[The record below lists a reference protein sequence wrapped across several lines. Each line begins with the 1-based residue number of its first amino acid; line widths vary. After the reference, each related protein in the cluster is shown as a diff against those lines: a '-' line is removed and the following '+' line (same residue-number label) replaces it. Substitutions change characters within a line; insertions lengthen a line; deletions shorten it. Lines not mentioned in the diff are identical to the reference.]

1 MSATSPTSAEP
12 PFRSRIGD
20 DPRSGYYA
28 APHRYRLHLSLTC
41 PHCLQIAVTHSLLGL
56 ADVLPVTLLPAV
68 PDAPDG
74 GHRALRPLYEASA
87 HLYPGPALAPVLH
100 DNWTGTVV
108 STHAPDIVRD
118 LARRFGGHGDC
129 LLPRES
135 DEAFAAVERLCEQGV
150 NATAQRAGLHGGDRA
165 ERDNALATLLRAL
178 DVLELRLAS
187 QEYILGDDLTL
198 ADVRLWVTLVQ
209 LDTVHRHHL
218 DASAVH
224 RITEHPGCGPTPGGS
239 PRTPPSARTST
250 WTASP
255 AGTTPSAGARRRR
268 ARRCRSWTGRRT
280 STGGRRNRPAA
291 PSDAG
296 RDGVRQA
303 ARRCPDLRPEHR
315 CRLLR
320 RTGLRAGRG
329 AAPS

>member
-1 MSATSPTSAEP
+1 MSATSPSAAVP

-165 ERDNALATLLRAL
+165 ERDTALATLLRAL

-187 QEYILGDDLTL
+187 QEYVLGDDLTL

-224 RITEHPGCGPTPGGS
+224 RITEHPRLWAYARRLTAHPAFGPHLDLDGI
-239 PRTPPSARTST
+239 ARRHH
-250 WTASP
+250 AHCR
-255 AGTTPSAGARRRR
+255 GTEAAGA
-268 ARRCRSWTGRRT
+268 AVPIMDWPAYVGRRT
-280 STGGRRNRPAA
+280 PEPTRRP
-291 PSDAG
+291 
-296 RDGVRQA
+296 V
-303 ARRCPDLRPEHR
+303 
-315 CRLLR
+315 
-320 RTGLRAGRG
+320 
-329 AAPS
+329 

>member
-74 GHRALRPLYEASA
+74 GRRALRPLYEASA

-165 ERDNALATLLRAL
+165 ERDTALATLLRAL
-178 DVLELRLAS
+178 DLLELRLAS
-187 QEYILGDDLTL
+187 QEYVLGDDLTL

-224 RITEHPGCGPTPGGS
+224 RITEHPRLWAYARRLTAHPAFGPHLDLDGIARRHHAHCRGTEAAGAAVPIMDW
-239 PRTPPSARTST
+239 PAYIDRRTPEPT
-250 WTASP
+250 
-255 AGTTPSAGARRRR
+255 RR
-268 ARRCRSWTGRRT
+268 
-280 STGGRRNRPAA
+280 P
-291 PSDAG
+291 
-296 RDGVRQA
+296 V
-303 ARRCPDLRPEHR
+303 
-315 CRLLR
+315 
-320 RTGLRAGRG
+320 
-329 AAPS
+329 

>member
-165 ERDNALATLLRAL
+165 ERDTALATLLRAL
-178 DVLELRLAS
+178 DLLELRLAS
-187 QEYILGDDLTL
+187 QEYVLGDDLTL

-224 RITEHPGCGPTPGGS
+224 RITEHPRLWAYARRLTAHPAFGPHLDLDGIARGHHAHCRGTEAAGAAVPIMDW
-239 PRTPPSARTST
+239 PAYIDRRTPEPT
-250 WTASP
+250 
-255 AGTTPSAGARRRR
+255 RR
-268 ARRCRSWTGRRT
+268 
-280 STGGRRNRPAA
+280 P
-291 PSDAG
+291 
-296 RDGVRQA
+296 V
-303 ARRCPDLRPEHR
+303 
-315 CRLLR
+315 
-320 RTGLRAGRG
+320 
-329 AAPS
+329 